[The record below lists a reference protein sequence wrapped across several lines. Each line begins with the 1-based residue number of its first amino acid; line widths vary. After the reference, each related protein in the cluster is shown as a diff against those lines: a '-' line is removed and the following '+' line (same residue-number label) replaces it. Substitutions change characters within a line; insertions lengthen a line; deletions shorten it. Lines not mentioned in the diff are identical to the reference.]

1 MSTFLRQVFST
12 MVGVFLLGLLLFVIV
27 LGSLPDEEGVELTD
41 GSILIVDLS
50 LPVMDNPV
58 PAGFDALFG
67 ASSAVNPT
75 PLHQLCAGI
84 RLAADDPRIVGL
96 YLSGSVGSTGWANLH
111 ALRQAIEVFAATE
124 KPILS
129 YFPYY
134 DERELYL
141 ASLADSV
148 YIPPFCEVDLSGPAA
163 EINYYADAFQR
174 FGVEVQVTRVGKYK
188 SAVEP
193 YLLDQMSAENREQLH
208 TLLNDIFDP
217 ALQAIA
223 DGYGLEVDVLRAI
236 VAERGV
242 LTSTEALQAEL
253 VDGVRYTEE
262 VARELR
268 VITDEGDW
276 EGAGRHDFDQIW
288 LEDYVALEVEA
299 DARVDGATVAVL
311 FAEGDI
317 VDGPSSDQVGG
328 ETLALALEEARLDDG
343 IAAVVLRVDSPGGS
357 ASASEVILHQVELLA
372 QSKPVVISM
381 GDLAASG
388 GYWISS
394 LGEEIYA
401 EASTITGS
409 IGVFGMYPNV
419 AGLAKELG
427 VAVETVELGPHAN
440 LYSMYQSKSAATL
453 ARLQVSVDDVYDG
466 FLQRVANGRELEV
479 DAVHEIAQGRV
490 WSGQRALELGLI
502 DKIGGL
508 DDALQRAANLAGLT
522 EGYAVEYWTYEADA
536 WEEFIASLVERSPGS
551 LVAATKVAHP
561 LQSAL
566 PKALADV
573 MTELNRLCARN
584 GVYARMPFDF
594 RLR

>member
-1 MSTFLRQVFST
+1 MSTFLRQVFAT
-12 MVGVFLLGLLLFVIV
+12 MVGVFLLGLLLLIIV
-27 LGSLPDEEGVELTD
+27 LGSLPDEEGVVLTD

-67 ASSAVNPT
+67 ASSPVDPT

-84 RLAADDPRIVGL
+84 RLAADDPRIAGL

-111 ALRQAIEVFAATE
+111 ALRQAIEVFAVTE

-134 DERELYL
+134 DERALYL

-148 YIPPFCEVDLSGPAA
+148 YIPPFSEVDLSGPAA
-163 EINYYADAFQR
+163 EINYYADAFER

-193 YLLDQMSAENREQLH
+193 YLLGQMSAENREQLQ

-217 ALQAIA
+217 ALEAIA
-223 DGYGLEVDVLRAI
+223 DGYALEVDVLRKI

-242 LTSTEALQAEL
+242 LTSSEALEAEL
-253 VDGVRYTEE
+253 VDGVRYAEE

-268 VITDEGDW
+268 EITEEGDW
-276 EGAGRHDFDQIW
+276 EGAGRYDFDQIW
-288 LEDYVALEVEA
+288 LEEYVASEVEE
-299 DARVDGATVAVL
+299 DSRVDGATVAVL

-317 VDGPSSDQVGG
+317 VDGPSSDQIGG

-343 IAAVVLRVDSPGGS
+343 IVAVVLRVDSPGGS
-357 ASASEVILHQVELLA
+357 ASASEVILHQVELLS

-394 LGEEIYA
+394 LADEIYA
-401 EASTITGS
+401 EANTITGS

-502 DKIGGL
+502 DNVGGL
-508 DDALQRAANLAGLT
+508 DDALQRAAHLAGLT
-522 EGYAVEYWTYEADA
+522 EGFAVEYWTYEADA
-536 WEEFIASLVERSPGS
+536 WEEFIASLVEQSPGS
-551 LVAATKVAHP
+551 LVQATKAAQP
-561 LQSAL
+561 LTSAL

-573 MTELNRLCARN
+573 MVELNRLGARN